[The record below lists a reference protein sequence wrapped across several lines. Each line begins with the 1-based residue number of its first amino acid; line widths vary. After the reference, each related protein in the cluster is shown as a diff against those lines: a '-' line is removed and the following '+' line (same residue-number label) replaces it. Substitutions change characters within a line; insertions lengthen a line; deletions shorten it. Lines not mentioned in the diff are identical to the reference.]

1 MRNTIT
7 RTMVESTVHG
17 CKIEIVDGQ
26 PTTKALDPVTVMGKC
41 SDDKAMKALIGAYGK
56 TAGMMVVKVEETE
69 SLYEISV
76 EDFMKYAKKI
86 DKNN

>member
-17 CKIEIVDGQ
+17 CMIEIVDGQ
-26 PTTKALDPVTVMGKC
+26 PTTKTLEPVTVMGKC
-41 SDDKAMKALIGAYGK
+41 TNEKAMKVLTGAYGK
-56 TAGMMVVKVEETE
+56 IAGMAVVKVEETE

-76 EDFMKYAKKI
+76 EDFMKHAKKI